1 MSSILTVGALL
12 LSSQAFAQ
20 DEQAAAA
27 EPGTPSSA
35 EDAQLG
41 ELRERVRLLERSV
54 DDLRGAAEVA
64 PSEIPLDLQTR
75 FRGYGAVNLNY
86 LEEYKVLSFALD
98 EVIFQYTANLDR
110 KMTVNTEISFEPE
123 RESVAIGIEQLE
135 LILAPKPYF
144 QVSAGAFHL
153 PLSPWAVTASQG
165 AYRYLPTAVPEAL
178 EEEPGEE
185 QLPIDQTGLQLRG
198 LVPVG
203 FWQLSYSFA
212 ATNGRAPDPGVSP
225 QQLDFGNGKA
235 LLGRVALQSP
245 AGFQVGVGGYTDLVD
260 VHDHTA
266 AGGSEHD
273 DEEEIEAATVIDDAR
288 ETILGASAVW
298 QGGPVELSAEAYFTI
313 HGYEGETYQ
322 SVTAFAI
329 LGVPVN
335 KTTPYVMVDFIQVDP
350 ADPVYAWFNT
360 TGPELE
366 SFVGVRHELGLHLAL
381 KSQLEVAY
389 ELDSQTWGWGLQG
402 QLAAGF

>member
-1 MSSILTVGALL
+1 MSAILTVGALL
-12 LSSQAFAQ
+12 LSSPAYAQ
-20 DEQAAAA
+20 DGQAAAA
-27 EPGTPSSA
+27 APDDPSSD

-98 EVIFQYTANLDR
+98 EVVFQYTANLDR
-110 KMTVNTEISFEPE
+110 KMTINTEISFEPE
-123 RESVAIGIEQLE
+123 EESLAIGVEQLE
-135 LILAPKPYF
+135 LILAPKPWL

-178 EEEPGEE
+178 EEEEFEE

-203 FWQLSYSFA
+203 FWQLSYSLA
-212 ATNGRAPDPGVSP
+212 ATNGRAPDPGVAP

-235 LLGRVALQSP
+235 LIGRVAIQSP
-245 AGFQVGVGGYTDLVD
+245 AGFQLGVGGYTDLVD
-260 VHDHTA
+260 VHDESQLT
-266 AGGSEHD
+266 GEEK
-273 DEEEIEAATVIDDAR
+273 DEDEVIAVKTVIDDAR

-298 QGGPVELSAEAYFTI
+298 QGGPVELSAEAYLTV
-313 HGYEGETYQ
+313 HGYEGQTYQ
-322 SVTAFAI
+322 SFTAFAI

-335 KTTPYVMVDFIQVDP
+335 KTTPYVMVDYIKVDP
-350 ADPVYAWFNT
+350 TDPVYAWFNR

-366 SFVGVRHELGLHLAL
+366 TFLGVRHELGLHLAL
-381 KSQLEVAY
+381 KSQLEIAY

>member
-1 MSSILTVGALL
+1 MPSLL
-12 LSSQAFAQ
+12 PMFVLSLSSP
-20 DEQAAAA
+20 AAAQEEAPVA
-27 EPGTPSSA
+27 E
-35 EDAQLG
+35 EAQLS

-54 DDLRGAAEVA
+54 DELRGAAEVA

-86 LEEYKVLSFALD
+86 LEEYKVLSFQLD
-98 EVIFQYTANLDR
+98 ELVFQYTANLDR

-123 RESVAIGIEQLE
+123 EESLAVGIEQLE

-178 EEEPGEE
+178 EEEEFEE

-203 FWQLSYSFA
+203 FWQLSYSLA
-212 ATNGRAPDPGVSP
+212 ATNGRAPDPGVP
-225 QQLDFGNGKA
+225 AQQLDFGDGKA
-235 LLGRVALQSP
+235 LMGRLAIQSP

-260 VHDHTA
+260 VHDESRLT
-266 AGGSEHD
+266 G
-273 DEEEIEAATVIDDAR
+273 DEKDEDEVLAVKTVIDDAR

-298 QGGPVELSAEAYFTI
+298 QGGPVELSAEAYLTV

-322 SVTAFAI
+322 SFTGFAI

-335 KTTPYVMVDFIQVDP
+335 KTTPYVMVDFISVDP
-350 ADPVYAWFNT
+350 ADPVYAWFNN
-360 TGPELE
+360 TGAELE
-366 SFVGVRHELGLHLAL
+366 SFLGVRHELGLHLAL
-381 KSQLEVAY
+381 KSQVEIAY
-389 ELDSQTWGWGLQG
+389 ELDSQTWGWGVQG

>member
-1 MSSILTVGALL
+1 MPSLL
-12 LSSQAFAQ
+12 PMFVLSLSSP
-20 DEQAAAA
+20 AAAQEEAPVA
-27 EPGTPSSA
+27 E
-35 EDAQLG
+35 EAQLS

-54 DDLRGAAEVA
+54 DELRGAAEVA

-86 LEEYKVLSFALD
+86 LEEYKVLSFQLD
-98 EVIFQYTANLDR
+98 ELVFQYTANLDR

-123 RESVAIGIEQLE
+123 EESLAVGIEQLE

-178 EEEPGEE
+178 EEEEFEE

-203 FWQLSYSFA
+203 FWQLSYSLA
-212 ATNGRAPDPGVSP
+212 ATNGRAPDPGVP
-225 QQLDFGNGKA
+225 AQQLDFGDGKA
-235 LLGRVALQSP
+235 LMGRLAIQSP

-260 VHDHTA
+260 VHDESRLT
-266 AGGSEHD
+266 G
-273 DEEEIEAATVIDDAR
+273 DEKDEDEVLAVKTVIDDAR

-298 QGGPVELSAEAYFTI
+298 QGGPVELSAEAYLTV

-335 KTTPYVMVDFIQVDP
+335 KTTPYLMLDYINVDP

-366 SFVGVRHELGLHLAL
+366 TFVGFRHELGLHLAL
-381 KSQLEVAY
+381 KSQVEIAY